1 MTIAIKIGD
10 EDSPIKGTIYLDA
23 VTLYTHSMSG
33 KVTSHPVDSGGVIS
47 DHFISENQ
55 KFSIEGVLSNV
66 DLGGLSS
73 QVDLE
78 GEGVINA
85 KPKGNAPTLSAPAST
100 LSFLPTAVKQFF
112 DKTEAGVDGVEGQAQ
127 DYTLA
132 IKALLEELMT
142 GVYYSEAAKRWK
154 NKMVLSTLY
163 EMEGLNFTRAI
174 KDLVITSYSSR
185 EDPDSGDALFVS
197 LDLEKVRFV
206 TIEQTEMPKKA
217 APAKKKTVAKA
228 ADKGK
233 PNCPTGK
240 ENTASTPKPSSQA
253 PSSGKPL
260 HDKTENYN
268 KDLAKAREEAAKL

>member
-85 KPKGNAPTLSAPAST
+85 KPKGNAPTLSAPSST
-100 LSFLPTAVKQFF
+100 LSFLPAAVKQFF

-127 DYTLA
+127 DYIPA
-132 IKALLEELMT
+132 VKALLEELMT

-174 KDLVITSYSSR
+174 KDLVITSYSAR
-185 EDPDSGDALFVS
+185 EDPDSGDALMVS

-206 TIEQTEMPKKA
+206 TLEQVDMPKKA
-217 APAKKKTVAKA
+217 APKSKKKVAAK
-228 ADKGK
+228 ADKGT

-240 ENTASTPKPSSQA
+240 ENTETKSVSKDAPKADGLPSRIDDALDKSKNASK
-253 PSSGKPL
+253 
-260 HDKTENYN
+260 
-268 KDLAKAREEAAKL
+268 EAAKL